1 MAAELII
8 LSEQWIRDKLQLTHP
23 CLGDV
28 RSLSL
33 PGTYEQKIQHLGS
46 GLLSF
51 IRLKSLDLSC
61 NALVSIEGVQHLK
74 TLERLILYYNAI
86 PSLEELEVLYELPSL
101 RELDVRLNPLTK
113 IDPQYR
119 PYIVHAMPKLRKL
132 DGCPV
137 RETDRKVGI
146 MKFSS
151 DDLPQKKNV
160 CVKESPV
167 KESPDK
173 RTSSQRLALVDRIC
187 QRLSINKDSDD
198 IVLNFATNFDDQNE
212 TYVHQEDKQKQRNF
226 TEQRSST
233 PKLDI
238 AKSILRHTIIGEYK
252 EKSNMPQEKSKQ
264 NNETVS
270 KVTERPKVSF
280 GPYIE
285 KTKPLFEK
293 LKIKDSKHTRR
304 QAKGHFTPNP
314 DQIVHP
320 DSCFSEIRPPSPCRL
335 GANLSN
341 PANPILHPPRLT
353 YSSIHKRDEESSAL
367 QQEGKKKKGGYRK
380 PLEMLLNL
388 VDKHWRGERSLH
400 QNNNFLSQAVQ
411 ILSLMES
418 SISSRE
424 AEIKNLRQQI
434 DSLNSKATAK
444 EEQHKTEIQTV
455 SSQLDEAHA
464 TIGKLNEQLRIVL
477 EENVSLQRQLIKLEK
492 QYLKSMIKGSPRSQ
506 IQEAQIE
513 VEDLRREI
521 EILKEKVQK
530 SEYSEIVK

>member
-1 MAAELII
+1 MAAAELII

-23 CLGDV
+23 YLGDV

-46 GLLSF
+46 GLKSF

-86 PSLEELEVLYELPSL
+86 PSLEKLKVLYELPSL

-113 IDPQYR
+113 RHPHYR
-119 PYIVHAMPKLRKL
+119 PHIVHAMPKLRKL
-132 DGCPV
+132 DACPV
-137 RETDRKVGI
+137 RDTDHKLAL
-146 MKFSS
+146 MKFPS
-151 DDLPQKKNV
+151 DDPSQKKDIF
-160 CVKESPV
+160 V

-173 RTSSQRLALVDRIC
+173 RISSQRLALVDRIC
-187 QRLSINKDSDD
+187 QRPSVYKDSD
-198 IVLNFATNFDDQNE
+198 IVLNFATNLQDQTE
-212 TYVHQEDKQKQRNF
+212 TCVQQDAKEKMQRDF
-226 TEQRSST
+226 TEQKSST
-233 PKLDI
+233 PKQDA
-238 AKSILRHTIIGEYK
+238 AKSILRHPPLIYDQ
-252 EKSNMPQEKSKQ
+252 EKSDTLQEKSKQ
-264 NNETVS
+264 NVETAVSS
-270 KVTERPKVSF
+270 KVTEKPKVSF

-293 LKIKDSKHTRR
+293 LKIKDSKQSRR
-304 QAKGHFTPNP
+304 QAKGYFTPNP

-320 DSCFSEIRPPSPCRL
+320 GSCFGEIQPPSQCRL
-335 GANLSN
+335 EANVSN
-341 PANPILHPPRLT
+341 PVNPILHPPRLT
-353 YSSIHKRDEESSAL
+353 YSSFHKGEEGSGPS
-367 QQEGKKKKGGYRK
+367 QQEGKKKKGSYRK

-434 DSLNSKATAK
+434 DSLNLKAAAK
-444 EEQHKTEIQTV
+444 EEQHKTEVQNL
-455 SSQLDEAHA
+455 SSQLEEVHA
-464 TIGKLNEQLRIVL
+464 AVGKLNEKLRIVL

-492 QYLKSMIKGSPRSQ
+492 QYLKSMIKSSPRSQ
-506 IQEAQIE
+506 IQAQIE

-521 EILKEKVQK
+521 ELLKEKVHK
-530 SEYSEIVK
+530 AECEEIVK